1 MNLYSNTAKILI
13 SFLISVALFGGVL
26 IYLIFSIGSI
36 NSDYRNLQA
45 HQIARVEH
53 LQNMMNAGLLGGI
66 ATRNKIFRPGLKVA
80 EKVMLKTD
88 ANFTKNLE
96 EVRSLTPAD
105 ATDDLKLLDAVAA
118 HWAIVSKARKAVF
131 DDVSKKDLDSAQN
144 RLVTDEHPNWQPI
157 RKNLQ
162 ALIKNSKDSAAAAVA
177 MTERHIAE
185 IRSLGIVISLV
196 ALAIGFVLI
205 FTVMRSLGRR
215 LKQTTTALEEIAAGE
230 GDLRQRLSESGK
242 DEIADLARA
251 FNRFV
256 AKVQQLVIEITES
269 TSQLASAAEEMSAIT
284 EETRANTRRQAEQT
298 DMVAAAVNEMVAT
311 TRDIAQNTNETAAA
325 AQETDVATR
334 SGRDALSQSV
344 SSVNDL
350 AQQME
355 RTGATVNMLEEQT
368 TEIGKVLDVIRG
380 VAEQT
385 NLLALNAAIEA
396 ARAGEHGRGFAVVAE
411 EVRSLASRTQQ
422 STEEIRNIIETL
434 QARANETAVAMQAS
448 NERSQKTI
456 EMTRSAD
463 ESLALITKR
472 VDAITQ
478 MTLQIAAAA
487 EEQSAASEEI
497 NRNLS
502 EIRSQSEHL
511 DESSKQVSIA
521 GTDLTRLAS
530 NLDRLVGR
538 FKA

>member
-13 SFLISVALFGGVL
+13 SFLVSVAMFGGVL
-26 IYLIFSIGSI
+26 IYLIYSISSI

-53 LQNMMNAGLLGGI
+53 LQDMMNAGLLGGI

-88 ANFTKNLE
+88 ANFTKNLKL
-96 EVRSLTPAD
+96 VRELTPAD
-105 ATDDLKLLDAVAA
+105 ATDDLKMLDEIAG
-118 HWAIVSKARKAVF
+118 HWTNVSNARKAVF
-131 DDVSKKDLDSAQN
+131 ADVAKKDIDTAQN

-157 RKNLQ
+157 RKSLQ
-162 ALIKNSKDSAAAAVA
+162 VLIKHSKDSAAAAVSA
-177 MTERHIAE
+177 TEKHIVQV
-185 IRSLGIVISLV
+185 RSLGIVISLV
-196 ALAIGFVLI
+196 ALTIGFVLI
-205 FTVMRSLGRR
+205 FIVMRSLGRR
-215 LKQTTTALEEIAAGE
+215 LKLTTSALEEIAAGE

-251 FNRFV
+251 FNKFV

-325 AQETDVATR
+325 AQETDSATR

-350 AQQME
+350 AEQME

-448 NERSQKTI
+448 NDRSQKTI